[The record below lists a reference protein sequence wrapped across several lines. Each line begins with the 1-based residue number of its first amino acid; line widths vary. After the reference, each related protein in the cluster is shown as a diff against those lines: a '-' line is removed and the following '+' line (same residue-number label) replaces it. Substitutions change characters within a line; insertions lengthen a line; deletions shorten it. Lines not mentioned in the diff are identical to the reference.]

1 MSRVREVNK
10 ALYAALDQKK
20 ALGTKKGI
28 VLSTLVFQVAELLN
42 FYSLTDTSSNPYN
55 FRLLLL

>member
-1 MSRVREVNK
+1 MSRVRAANK

-20 ALGTKKGI
+20 ALGTKNGI

-42 FYSLTDTSSNPYN
+42 FYSLTDTSSNP
-55 FRLLLL
+55 